1 MKKAVISYNF
11 GNYDKAE
18 PIQWKSKDWEYILFT
33 DKETENI
40 PKGWRSVI
48 LPEKYFKSD
57 DPKRRANQVKFSPF
71 RTCKEEL
78 EEEYDIVVVIDANMV
93 VVGDM
98 DAFVDIFCMSTMDGV
113 FLNHPSIIGAYEDLN
128 LCAELEKDDVKPLMQ
143 TYKYF
148 ESEGYPSKV
157 EKYFQTGVSIRRNT
171 SAWSIIEYF
180 FYDHYKD
187 YSKRDQPMMNFL
199 HWKYDVLDLN
209 IVEIGHISEFLNY
222 ETHHFEK

>member
-1 MKKAVISYNF
+1 MKKAVVSYNF
-11 GNYDKAE
+11 GNYDNAE
-18 PIQWKSKDWEYILFT
+18 PIQWKTKDWDYILFT

-40 PKGWRSVI
+40 PDGWRSVI
-48 LPEKYFKSD
+48 LSEEFFKSD
-57 DPKRRANQVKFSPF
+57 DPKRRANQIKFSPF

-78 EEEYDIVVVIDANMV
+78 EEEYDLVVVIDANMV
-93 VVGDM
+93 VLGDM
-98 DAFVDIFCMSTMDGV
+98 DEFVDTFCMSTMDGV
-113 FLNHPSIIGAYEDLN
+113 FLIHPSLDGAYEDID
-128 LCAELEKDDVKPLMQ
+128 LCAELEKDSKESLLK

-148 ESEGYPSKV
+148 KSNGYPENV
-157 EKYFQTGVSIRRNT
+157 KYFQTGVSIRRNT

-209 IVEIGHISEFLNY
+209 IIELGHIHEYLKY
-222 ETHHFEK
+222 ENLHFEK

>member
-1 MKKAVISYNF
+1 
-11 GNYDKAE
+11 
-18 PIQWKSKDWEYILFT
+18 
-33 DKETENI
+33 
-40 PKGWRSVI
+40 
-48 LPEKYFKSD
+48 
-57 DPKRRANQVKFSPF
+57 
-71 RTCKEEL
+71 
-78 EEEYDIVVVIDANMV
+78 MV

-113 FLNHPSIIGAYEDLN
+113 FLNHLSIIGAYEDLN
-128 LCAELEKDDVKPLMQ
+128 LCAELEKDDVKPRMQ